1 MRSLMFRSPRLPRPQ
16 PDSTRR
22 DPAPSRWAYR
32 MQRLWLTP
40 LIRRAAR
47 VGLPT
52 FLLAFTLG
60 LYLSDDTRREGLSE
74 MLATL
79 RDEVKSRPEFMVTLL
94 SVEGSS
100 APLAAM
106 VRETLALPLPVSS
119 LDLDLI
125 AARDRVM
132 TLPAVKSVT
141 LRIRS
146 GGILEARVEEREP
159 ALVWRAPQGLILL
172 DAEGNP
178 IAGIEHRNARADL
191 PLIAGE
197 GADRAA
203 AEAMALIATAAPLT
217 ARFRGLVR
225 MGERRWDLVL
235 DRDQRIL
242 LPEAEPMLALEQ
254 LLALDETQKILAR
267 DILAVDLRLP
277 ERPSLRLAPYAL
289 TELRRASGILPEE
302 SESDL

>member
-1 MRSLMFRSPRLPRPQ
+1 MRSLTLRRPQ
-16 PDSTRR
+16 ADGTRR

-40 LIRRAAR
+40 VIRRAAR

-52 FLLAFTLG
+52 FLVAFTLG
-60 LYLSDDTRREGLSE
+60 VWLSDGGRRAALGET
-74 MLATL
+74 LAAL
-79 RDEVKSRPEFMVTLL
+79 RDEVKSRPEFMLTLL

-106 VRETLALPLPVSS
+106 VRDTLALPLPVSS
-119 LDLDLI
+119 LDLDLT
-125 AARDRVM
+125 AAHDRVM
-132 TLPAVKSVT
+132 ALPAVKSVT

-172 DAEGNP
+172 DAEGKP
-178 IAGIEHRNARADL
+178 IAGIGHRNARADL
-191 PLIAGE
+191 PLVAGE

-203 AEAMALIATAAPLT
+203 AEAMALVAAAAPLT
-217 ARFRGLVR
+217 GRFRGLVR

-242 LPEAEPMLALEQ
+242 LPETDPVAALES
-254 LLALDETQKILAR
+254 LLALDSAQQVLAR
-267 DILAVDLRLP
+267 DVLAVDLRLP
-277 ERPSLRLAPYAL
+277 NRPALRLAPPAL
-289 TELRRASGILPEE
+289 TQLRRASGILPPE
-302 SESDL
+302 SESNL

>member
-1 MRSLMFRSPRLPRPQ
+1 MRSLTLRRAQ
-16 PDSTRR
+16 PEPGRR

-40 LIRRAAR
+40 VVRRTAR

-52 FLLAFTLG
+52 FLVAFSVG
-60 LYLSDDTRREGLSE
+60 LYLADDARREGLSQTF
-74 MLATL
+74 AAL

-94 SVEGSS
+94 SVEGVS

-146 GGILEARVEEREP
+146 GGVLEARVEEREP

-172 DAEGNP
+172 DGEGKP

-203 AEAMALIATAAPLT
+203 AEAMALIAAAAPLT
-217 ARFRGLVR
+217 ERFRGLVR
-225 MGERRWDLVL
+225 MGERRWDVVL

-242 LPEAEPMLALEQ
+242 LPEAEPVPALER
-254 LLALDETQKILAR
+254 LLADDAARKVLAR
-267 DILAVDLRLP
+267 DILAVDLRIP
-277 ERPSLRLAPYAL
+277 GRPSLRLAPHAL

>member
-1 MRSLMFRSPRLPRPQ
+1 MRPLIFRRPQ
-16 PDSTRR
+16 PESGRR

-40 LIRRAAR
+40 VIRRAAR
-47 VGLPT
+47 VGFPT
-52 FLLAFTLG
+52 FLLAFVLG
-60 LYLSDDTRREGLSE
+60 LYLSDETRRDGLGQTFAV
-74 MLATL
+74 M

-94 SVEGSS
+94 SVEGAS

-132 TLPAVKSVT
+132 ALPAVKSVT

-197 GADRAA
+197 GADRVAD
-203 AEAMALIATAAPLT
+203 EAMALIAAVAPLT
-217 ARFRGLVR
+217 ERFRGLVR
-225 MGERRWDLVL
+225 TGERRWDIVL

-242 LPEAEPMLALEQ
+242 LPEAEPVLALEQ
-254 LLALDETQKILAR
+254 FLALDAQEKVLAR

-277 ERPSLRLAPYAL
+277 DRPALRLAPYAL

>member
-1 MRSLMFRSPRLPRPQ
+1 
-16 PDSTRR
+16 
-22 DPAPSRWAYR
+22 

-40 LIRRAAR
+40 VVRRTAR

-52 FLLAFTLG
+52 FLVAFSVG
-60 LYLSDDTRREGLSE
+60 LYLADDARREGLSQTF
-74 MLATL
+74 AAL

-94 SVEGSS
+94 SVEGVS

-146 GGILEARVEEREP
+146 GGVLEARVEEREP

-172 DAEGNP
+172 DGEGKP

-203 AEAMALIATAAPLT
+203 AEAMALIAAAAPLT
-217 ARFRGLVR
+217 ERFRGLVR
-225 MGERRWDLVL
+225 MGERRWDVVL

-242 LPEAEPMLALEQ
+242 LPEAEPVPALER
-254 LLALDETQKILAR
+254 LLADDAARKVLAR
-267 DILAVDLRLP
+267 DILAVDLRIP
-277 ERPSLRLAPYAL
+277 GRPSLRLAPHAL